1 MIPCLPLTKPDFARR
16 RALVAGV
23 RALVWGLSPVTGLA
37 LAGCQG
43 GEASALQA
51 LPARQRQAPPAFSYT
66 LLNGERQHSSA
77 LQGRVV
83 LVNFWATTCAVCVAE
98 MPMLVATHRQFK
110 AQGFSTL
117 AVAMP
122 YDPPALVADFAGRRQ
137 LPFGVVID
145 PTGAV
150 VRAFGDVQ
158 GTPSHFMLDRQGRVA
173 AQFQG
178 AVTAAA
184 LHPLITGLLAET

>member
-1 MIPCLPLTKPDFARR
+1 MMPPLPLMKHDFARR
-16 RALVAGV
+16 RALVTGV
-23 RALVWGLSPVTGLA
+23 HALAWGVLPATGLMM
-37 LAGCQG
+37 AGCQA

-51 LPARQRQAPPAFSYT
+51 LPAARRQAPPAFSYT
-66 LLNGERQHSSA
+66 LLNGERQHSSD
-77 LQGRVV
+77 LLGRVV

-98 MPMLVATHRQFK
+98 MPMLAATHQQFE

-122 YDPPALVADFAGRRQ
+122 YDPPALVADFAGKRQ

-145 PTGAV
+145 PTGAL

-158 GTPSHFMLDRQGRVA
+158 GTPSHFMLDRRGRVA